1 MSEGPERSPANERT
15 LRLEAQLAAVTARV
29 FQLEQEVAA
38 LRGEPVPGAAAQVAE
53 PATPVSAA
61 SRWETPPAVL
71 HDRDVP
77 VGPPSNVEAHVD
89 LGAAS
94 PVFETAAAT
103 TAFASPARLRE
114 QRSLESR
121 VGSQWFNRIGIVA
134 MLIGVAW
141 FLKFAFDNHWV
152 GPAGRVLIGLVSGA
166 ALIAWSERFRS
177 KGYPAFSYSLKAV
190 GSGVLYLSLWAAF
203 SMYHL
208 ISPGVAFAGMVLVT
222 AFNAFIAWRQSA
234 ELLAVYAI
242 VGAFS
247 TPLLLSTGRN
257 EEIFLFSYLLMMNA
271 ATMVLLVLKG
281 WNRLLVLSFL
291 GTVAFY
297 WGWYWQFY
305 APAAFAKTAFFLALF
320 VLLFAAATIII
331 PKKQAR
337 QKRVHAEQDDAARV
351 LVSLANAAFGFL
363 GYYAM
368 LSSNGSARNT
378 ALAWCS
384 VGFGAFY
391 LGVRKLM
398 ERTPVAGTR
407 LASLADIQL
416 SIAIVFL
423 TLAVPLAVHGH
434 WVTVGWM
441 AEGTVLVWVAT
452 RMRTALM
459 RALAAGALT
468 LGLISLA
475 MDATIAQTRV
485 LWNTRLLSFAVSI
498 AAMAISTVLIRG
510 EANREGSRA
519 EGSREEVRRDGTA
532 TSVGPGRLLAQAGA
546 VMTRALVMVAV
557 LLEIHTY
564 WWSSMAPAAG
574 MPDLRAPGSL
584 LSSAIWLMVASGA
597 IVWTSARRKAIGL
610 QTEIY
615 RVEGA
620 CWFAAGLLT
629 LFIGTFYSQQQ
640 VIWNLRFAAFAV
652 AIACVAWAGR
662 QARTEPGRESQF
674 RIGASVL
681 VTLLVL
687 TAVCFEIST
696 FWSTRQ
702 LAAAPGSMMYGSQLA
717 GRQMAERFSYS
728 AWFLLAGAALLAVGF
743 RRQSALLRWQGLA
756 LLAVTIFKVFLIDTS
771 TLSQG
776 YRIISF
782 LALGALLLGVSF
794 AYQRDWLHLRAAGAA
809 NAGDTK

>member
-1 MSEGPERSPANERT
+1 MSEGPERSSADERT

-38 LRGEPVPGAAAQVAE
+38 LRGEPEPDAVAQVAGAAA
-53 PATPVSAA
+53 PVSPA
-61 SRWETPPAVL
+61 SRWETPPTVFD
-71 HDRDVP
+71 DRGIP
-77 VGPPSNVEAHVD
+77 ETTAPPFS
-89 LGAAS
+89 
-94 PVFETAAAT
+94 ETIAAAT
-103 TAFASPARLRE
+103 VSGAPSRLRE

-121 VGSQWFNRIGIVA
+121 VGSQWFNRIGIIA

-152 GPAGRVLIGLVSGA
+152 GPVGRILIGLLSGA

-177 KGYPAFSYSLKAV
+177 KGYAAFSYSLKAV

-208 ISPGVAFAGMVLVT
+208 IPPGIAFTGMVLVT

-257 EEIFLFSYLLMMNA
+257 EEVFLFSYLLMMNA
-271 ATMVLLVLKG
+271 ATMALLVLKG

-305 APAAFAKTAFFLALF
+305 VPAAFAKTASFLALF
-320 VLLFAAATIII
+320 VLLFAAATIL
-331 PKKQAR
+331 AR

-459 RALAAGALT
+459 RVLAAGALT

-510 EANREGSRA
+510 EADREASRAEVGREEVNREGAAKSA
-519 EGSREEVRRDGTA
+519 
-532 TSVGPGRLLAQAGA
+532 GPWRLLAQAGA

-564 WWSSMAPAAG
+564 WWSSVAPAAG
-574 MPDLRAPGSL
+574 IPDLRSPGSL
-584 LSSAIWLMVASGA
+584 LSSAIWLMVASGV
-597 IVWTSARRKAIGL
+597 IVWMAARGKAIAL
-610 QTEIY
+610 QATVH

-629 LFIGTFYSQQQ
+629 LSIGMFYSQQQ
-640 VIWNLRFAAFAV
+640 VIWNLRFVAFAV

-662 QARTEPGRESQF
+662 QARTESSIESQF
-674 RIGASVL
+674 RIGTSVL

-687 TAVCFEIST
+687 TSVCFEIST

-702 LAAAPGSMMYGSQLA
+702 LAAAPGSMMYGSQVT
-717 GRQMAERFSYS
+717 GRHMAERFSYS
-728 AWFLLAGAALLAVGF
+728 AWFLLAGAVLLALGF
-743 RRQSALLRWQGLA
+743 RRQSALLRWQGLV
-756 LLAVTIFKVFLIDTS
+756 LLAVTIFKVFLLDTS

-782 LALGALLLGVSF
+782 LALGALLLAVSF
-794 AYQRDWLHLRAAGAA
+794 AYQRDWLHLRPTGAA
-809 NAGDTK
+809 NAGGTK

>member
-1 MSEGPERSPANERT
+1 MREGQESLPADERT
-15 LRLEAQLAAVTARV
+15 LRMEAQLAAVTARV

-38 LRGEPVPGAAAQVAE
+38 LRGKSKPGIAAEVRDAATT
-53 PATPVSAA
+53 PASSA
-61 SRWETPPAVL
+61 SRWEVPEPAFQSPHDIPGTPAPHVEPRATMPATTMPAST
-71 HDRDVP
+71 VP
-77 VGPPSNVEAHVD
+77 
-89 LGAAS
+89 
-94 PVFETAAAT
+94 AAT
-103 TAFASPARLRE
+103 LPPRPRE
-114 QRSLESR
+114 ERSLESR
-121 VGSQWFNRIGIVA
+121 VGSQWFNRIGIIAV
-134 MLIGVAW
+134 LIGVAW

-152 GPAGRVLIGLVSGA
+152 GPAGRVLIGLLSGA
-166 ALIAWSERFRS
+166 ALIAWSERFRA

-208 ISPGVAFAGMVLVT
+208 IPPGVAFAGMVLVT

-247 TPLLLSTGRN
+247 TPLLLSTGNN
-257 EEIFLFSYLLMMNA
+257 EEVFLFSYLLMMNA
-271 ATMVLLVLKG
+271 ATMVLLVAKG

-305 APAAFAKTAFFLALF
+305 GPASFATTAFFLALF
-320 VLLFAAATIII
+320 VLLFAAATIL
-331 PKKQAR
+331 AR
-337 QKRVHAEQDDAARV
+337 QRRVHAEQDDVARV

-368 LSSNGSARNT
+368 LSQNGRGRNT

-423 TLAVPLAVHGH
+423 TLAVPLAVHGN

-441 AEGTVLVWVAT
+441 AEGAVLVWVAT

-485 LWNTRLLSFAVSI
+485 FWNTRLLSFVVSI
-498 AAMAISTVLIRG
+498 AAVAVATALARG
-510 EANREGSRA
+510 EARRESA
-519 EGSREEVRRDGTA
+519 TA
-532 TSVGPGRLLAQAGA
+532 SAAWKLLTQTGA
-546 VMTRALVMVAV
+546 MVTHALVIVAV

-564 WWSSMAPAAG
+564 WWSSPAPVPG
-574 MPDLRAPGSL
+574 MPDLRAPGSV

-597 IVWTSARRKAIGL
+597 IVWTAARRTTIDQ
-610 QTEIY
+610 QTDRQTAAH
-615 RVEGA
+615 RVEAA
-620 CWFAAGLLT
+620 CWFATGLAA
-629 LFIGTFYSQQQ
+629 LFTGMFYSQQQ
-640 VIWNLRFAAFAV
+640 VIWNLRFAAFLV
-652 AIACVAWAGR
+652 AIASVVWAGR
-662 QARTEPGRESQF
+662 QLPVDNA
-674 RIGASVL
+674 GAGLRLRLVANVL
-681 VTLLVL
+681 GTVLAL
-687 TAVCFEIST
+687 TAVCFEIAT
-696 FWSTRQ
+696 FWSTRS
-702 LAAAPGSMMYGSQLA
+702 LAAAPGSMLYGAQLA
-717 GRQMAERFSYS
+717 ERQMAERFSYS
-728 AWFLLAGAALLAVGF
+728 AWFLFAGAALLAVGF
-743 RRQSALLRWQGLA
+743 RRRSALLRWQGLV
-756 LLAVTIFKVFLIDTS
+756 LLAVTICKVFLLDTS

-782 LALGALLLGVSF
+782 LALGALLLAVSF
-794 AYQRDWLHLRAAGAA
+794 AYQRDWLHLRAAAAA
-809 NAGDTK
+809 NSGDTN

>member
-1 MSEGPERSPANERT
+1 MSEGSERSPANERT

-61 SRWETPPAVL
+61 SRWEMPPAVL
-71 HDRDVP
+71 HDRDVS

-257 EEIFLFSYLLMMNA
+257 EEIFFFSYLLMMNA
-271 ATMVLLVLKG
+271 AAMVLLVLKG

-305 APAAFAKTAFFLALF
+305 VPAAFAMTAFFLALF
-320 VLLFAAATIII
+320 VLLFAAATIL
-331 PKKQAR
+331 AR
-337 QKRVHAEQDDAARV
+337 QKRMHAEQDDAARV

-407 LASLADIQL
+407 LASLADTQL

-423 TLAVPLAVHGH
+423 TLAVPLAVHGY

-498 AAMAISTVLIRG
+498 AAMAISTMLIRG
-510 EANREGSRA
+510 EANREVSRA
-519 EGSREEVRRDGTA
+519 GVSREGA
-532 TSVGPGRLLAQAGA
+532 ANSVGPWRLLALAGA

-564 WWSSMAPAAG
+564 WWSSVAPAAG

-597 IVWTSARRKAIGL
+597 IVWTSGRRKAIVL
-610 QTEIY
+610 QTEVY

-662 QARTEPGRESQF
+662 QARTEPGRDSQF

-696 FWSTRQ
+696 FWSTRV
-702 LAAAPGSMMYGSQLA
+702 LVAAPGSMMYASQVA

-728 AWFLLAGAALLAVGF
+728 AWFLLAGTALLALGF
-743 RRQSALLRWQGLA
+743 RRQSALLRWQGLV